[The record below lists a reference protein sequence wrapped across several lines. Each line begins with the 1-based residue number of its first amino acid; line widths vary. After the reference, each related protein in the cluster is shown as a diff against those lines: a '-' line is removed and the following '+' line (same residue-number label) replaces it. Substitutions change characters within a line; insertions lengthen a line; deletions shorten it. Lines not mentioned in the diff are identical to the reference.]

1 MRHFDWSVA
10 KWRNLRHLYLFFPYF
25 CNVKKISIHTVLLL
39 SFLLIINT
47 LSAKT
52 NDTIIE
58 PNLQIELRTSYGYII
73 CHHPEM
79 KVFSSHFPL
88 FELSLDQVTFGRK
101 SWQSKSNYPTVGV
114 SLLYTG
120 LGEQPELGRAFAVI
134 PHMSL
139 NCLKNQ
145 RNQLSFRLGIGI
157 GYVTQK
163 YDKVDNPKNTFVG
176 THVNA
181 AIDISMDY
189 NYMVTNRLG
198 LTAFIGLTH
207 FSNGSSRSP
216 NNGINIAHGGIGAKY
231 YLKESK
237 QRIPKQPSDNQ
248 QYKNWNKEN
257 FSFYFALL
265 YSRKDVEEYM
275 GYGKSWSVYNL
286 QFNAL
291 KRLTEMSKVGFGL
304 DLVYDCTDKE
314 VLRQK
319 GIGFTDI
326 EILKPGINAAYEVAF
341 GNTSFILNFGYH
353 IAGKDLCE
361 GRVYQ
366 KLGMMQNIGKGVYAT
381 IALTTHYGWADYI
394 GFGIGYRI
402 H

>member
-1 MRHFDWSVA
+1 M
-10 KWRNLRHLYLFFPYF
+10 YF
-25 CNVKKISIHTVLLL
+25 CNVKKICRHTALLL
-39 SFLLIINT
+39 YFLLIINT

-58 PNLQIELRTSYGYII
+58 PNLQIELRTSYGFII

-88 FELSLDQVTFGRK
+88 FELSLDQATFGRK
-101 SWQSKSNYPTVGV
+101 SWQSKSNYPTIGL
-114 SLLYTG
+114 SFLYTG
-120 LGEQPELGRAFAVI
+120 IGEQPELGRAFALI
-134 PHMSL
+134 PHMSF
-139 NCLKNQ
+139 NCLKSK
-145 RNQLSFRLGIGI
+145 RNQLNFKLGIGI
-157 GYVTQK
+157 GYLTVK
-163 YDKVDNPKNTFVG
+163 YDAVTNPKNTFIG
-176 THVNA
+176 SHLNA
-181 AIDISMDY
+181 AIDLSMDY
-189 NYMVTNRLG
+189 SYMVTNRLG
-198 LTAFIGLTH
+198 LTAFIGFTH
-207 FSNGSSRSP
+207 FSNGSSRTP

-231 YLKESK
+231 FIKEPK
-237 QRIPKQPSDNQ
+237 QRISKQQSDNQ

-257 FSFYFALL
+257 ISFTFAFT
-265 YSRKDVEEYM
+265 YSRKDIDEYL
-275 GYGKSWSVYNL
+275 GYGKSWPAYNL

-291 KRLTEMSKVGFGL
+291 KRLTEMSKIGVGV

-319 GIGFTDI
+319 GIEFTDI
-326 EILKPGINAAYEVAF
+326 EILKPGINAAYELAF
-341 GNTSFILNFGYH
+341 GNTSFMFNFGYH

-366 KLGMMQNIGKGVYAT
+366 KLGMLQNIGKGVFAT
-381 IALTTHYGWADYI
+381 ITLTTHYGWADYI